1 VGLSRPGLILL
12 GFVLV
17 GEVLGWVGCGA
28 RRALPR
34 ISEVPSGLPSAGE
47 LLARVEHERTRLRG
61 LRTVADSEIS
71 GSEGPIRASEV
82 LLVEPPARL
91 RIEVLSIFGIA
102 WILATDGEVLDIY
115 SREDDT
121 IYRGTPTPE
130 LIAHYLPVPLAL
142 DEITE
147 LLLGRPPKR
156 DVAEAGAV
164 AWEPETGLL
173 RLTIGLRGG
182 GTETMWFNGAA
193 GLLVRCEERASDG
206 ALRFDLRIK
215 AYREVSAALLGS
227 DITIVGPGGA
237 HVRLAYARS
246 ELNPMLSADLFR
258 LRHVFAA
265 SEVPLGTPDDLP

>member
-1 VGLSRPGLILL
+1 
-12 GFVLV
+12 
-17 GEVLGWVGCGA
+17 VLGWVGCGA

-147 LLLGRPPKR
+147 LLLAGRPS
-156 DVAEAGAV
+156 AM
-164 AWEPETGLL
+164 WL
-173 RLTIGLRGG
+173 RPAPLRG
-182 GTETMWFNGAA
+182 
-193 GLLVRCEERASDG
+193 
-206 ALRFDLRIK
+206 
-215 AYREVSAALLGS
+215 
-227 DITIVGPGGA
+227 
-237 HVRLAYARS
+237 
-246 ELNPMLSADLFR
+246 NPRRGFC
-258 LRHVFAA
+258 V
-265 SEVPLGTPDDLP
+265 